1 MKRLG
6 LILLIVFML
15 LFFTACSQNTDNTV
29 GIVKLQV
36 TKDFAQE
43 TIFAKNLKID
53 SSKSVMNILQDNLQ
67 VDTAYGGSFINS
79 INGMKSG
86 YTNTSGDKKQKM
98 DWFYYV
104 NGIMTAV
111 GAGDYIPVK
120 GDNIWW
126 DYHSWGN
133 TTFTPAVIG
142 AFPQPFLN
150 GYENKNPGTLI
161 LTTEEQKSSAEKIQK
176 KLKELGVKNIEIKD
190 YSKDALEQSEKI
202 TLVVAL
208 WSEIKNSPFW
218 QGIMENKNKTG
229 LFVNFNNKVE
239 ALNINGKVMRTFTE
253 NTGVI
258 LATGSGLGDST
269 PLWLVTGYD
278 LKGLQNAENII
289 INQPE
294 KLQKKFAVIV
304 VDEKVVSLPIKVE

>member
-1 MKRLG
+1 VGFEVRRLF
-6 LILLIVFML
+6 LVFLSVIIIL
-15 LFFTACSQNTDNTV
+15 FTAACSQNNENKV
-29 GIVKLQV
+29 GVVKLQV

-43 TIFAKNLKID
+43 TIFAKSLETD
-53 SSKSVMNILQDNLQ
+53 SNKSVMNILEDNLQ
-67 VDTAYGGSFINS
+67 VDTAYGGSFVNS

-104 NGIMTAV
+104 NGIMTSV

-161 LTTEEQKSSAEKIQK
+161 LTTEEQKKYKKNLKSLVLKI
-176 KLKELGVKNIEIKD
+176 
-190 YSKDALEQSEKI
+190 
-202 TLVVAL
+202 
-208 WSEIKNSPFW
+208 
-218 QGIMENKNKTG
+218 
-229 LFVNFNNKVE
+229 
-239 ALNINGKVMRTFTE
+239 
-253 NTGVI
+253 
-258 LATGSGLGDST
+258 
-269 PLWLVTGYD
+269 
-278 LKGLQNAENII
+278 
-289 INQPE
+289 
-294 KLQKKFAVIV
+294 
-304 VDEKVVSLPIKVE
+304 